1 VNSSSSKRLFAHFI
15 KLSSCLLH
23 LANYSFVC
31 FSAGCSSFST
41 FCRSKCIA
49 LSERNFL
56 RRTSYFFCL
65 SSRFFLFFSVPIS
78 FFMDLRCSSLCL
90 IRFASFFSSSDF
102 VDLGLPRFLLGCC
115 AATSTKGSYRT
126 YSI

>member
-1 VNSSSSKRLFAHFI
+1 MNSSSSKRLFAHFI

-49 LSERNFL
+49 LSERNFSK
-56 RRTSYFFCL
+56 RTSYFFCL

-78 FFMDLRCSSLCL
+78 FLWDLRCASLCL
-90 IRFASFFSSSDF
+90 RRLYSFCSSSDK
-102 VDLGLPRFLLGCC
+102 VDLGLPRFPVSFC
-115 AATSTKGSYRT
+115 AATSTRGSYRT